1 MQTTVDYVGPKRDSG
16 IRIDAS
22 IFGVEIK
29 HKTYC
34 ILQDFGKSDIL
45 RFEVDSSLEHG
56 ILYLKDG
63 SLFKTLGKYRTES
76 VKTQDSTRLIVGIM
90 LHNTSELKKL
100 REDNQSMHG
109 IGLIIFLGVI
119 INFNATLSQTDDADE
134 CAFLLLVNIL
144 GKKDSKTK
152 Q

>member
-1 MQTTVDYVGPKRDSG
+1 MDMILAEKD
-16 IRIDAS
+16 
-22 IFGVEIK
+22 IFKKAAEKWCKIVPAITSYSES
-29 HKTYC
+29 
-34 ILQDFGKSDIL
+34 FNGKSD
-45 RFEVDSSLEHG
+45 DA
-56 ILYLKDG
+56 
-63 SLFKTLGKYRTES
+63 
-76 VKTQDSTRLIVGIM
+76 
-90 LHNTSELKKL
+90 LKKL

-152 Q
+152 QEAFVYAYHKCKVLINF